1 MLFLNSDT
9 FHYKDKELY
18 CENVKAAELAQKFGT
33 PLFVYSKSFFKERF
47 NSYKKAFEEI
57 ENTIFFAA
65 KSNYNLNVMKIFY
78 DLGAGIDV
86 NSAGELFRALKI
98 GADPKRLILTGV
110 GKTKEEIKLGLQ
122 NNVLLIKAESPQ
134 EIHTINKIAKE
145 LGVTARVAIRV
156 NPNVDP
162 QTHPYITTGL
172 VESKFGIP
180 AKESIDLYKEASKMS
195 NIQLTGI
202 DMHIGSQIT
211 KINPFV
217 DSVKKL
223 SEVYFELK
231 ELGIELEH
239 FDIGGG
245 MGVVYKDE
253 TPFAIEELAENLIP
267 ILKELKCEI
276 MFEPGRFLTA
286 NGGILLTEVLYTKNN
301 HEKNFVIIDG
311 AMTDVLRPSI
321 YGAYHNIQP
330 VVINGKDD
338 IIADI
343 VGPVCETGDFL
354 AKERE
359 IQKVESGDLLSVM
372 TAGAYGMVMSSNY
385 NARRRPPEVIVDND
399 KYYSTRS
406 RETYEHLL
414 YDENIVNDLHK

>member
-18 CENVKAAELAQKFGT
+18 CENVKAAELAQKFRT

-180 AKESIDLYKEASKMS
+180 AKESIELYKEASKMS

-267 ILKELKCEI
+267 ILKELNCEI

-286 NGGILLTEVLYTKNN
+286 NGGILLTEVLYTKN
-301 HEKNFVIIDG
+301 
-311 AMTDVLRPSI
+311 M
-321 YGAYHNIQP
+321 
-330 VVINGKDD
+330 
-338 IIADI
+338 
-343 VGPVCETGDFL
+343 
-354 AKERE
+354 
-359 IQKVESGDLLSVM
+359 
-372 TAGAYGMVMSSNY
+372 
-385 NARRRPPEVIVDND
+385 
-399 KYYSTRS
+399 
-406 RETYEHLL
+406 
-414 YDENIVNDLHK
+414 

>member
-231 ELGIELEH
+231 ELGIDLEH

-267 ILKELKCEI
+267 ILKELKCKI

-301 HEKNFVIIDG
+301 HDKNFIIIDG

-330 VVINGKDD
+330 VVINGKND
-338 IIADI
+338 ITADI

-359 IQKVESGDLLSVM
+359 IQKVESGDLLSIM

>member
-98 GADPKRLILTGV
+98 GADPKRIILTGV

-267 ILKELKCEI
+267 ILKELKCKI

-301 HEKNFVIIDG
+301 HDKNFIIIDG

-359 IQKVESGDLLSVM
+359 IQKVESGDLLSIM

>member
-1 MLFLNSDT
+1 MLILKSDV
-9 FHYKDKELY
+9 FNYKENELY
-18 CENVKAAELAQKFGT
+18 CEEVKASDLADKFGT
-33 PLFVYSKSFFKERF
+33 PLFVYSKHFFQNQFFRF
-47 NSYKKAFEEI
+47 SKAFEAI
-57 ENTIFFAA
+57 DHTIFFAT
-65 KSNYNLNVMKIFY
+65 KSNFNLNVMKIFY

-110 GKTKEEIKLGLQ
+110 GKTKEEIQLGLEKD
-122 NNVLLIKAESPQ
+122 VLLIKAESPQ
-134 EIHTINKIAKE
+134 EIYLINKIAKQ

-162 QTHPYITTGL
+162 ETHPYITTGL

-180 AKESIDLYKEASKMS
+180 AKEAIDLYKEASKMS

-211 KINPFV
+211 KISPFV

-223 SEVYFELK
+223 AEVYFELK
-231 ELGIELEH
+231 ESGIKLDH

-245 MGVVYKDE
+245 MGVIYKDE
-253 TPFAIEELAENLIP
+253 TPFDIEELAENLIP
-267 ILKELKCEI
+267 LFKELDCEI
-276 MFEPGRFLTA
+276 IFEPGRFLTA
-286 NGGILLTEVLYTKNN
+286 NGGVLLSEVLYTKNN
-301 HEKNFVIIDG
+301 LEKNFIIVDSS
-311 AMTDVLRPSI
+311 MTDVLRPSI

-330 VVINGKDD
+330 VFMNDEND
-338 IIADI
+338 IKADI

-354 AKERE
+354 AKNRE
-359 IQKVESGDLLSVM
+359 IQKTKSGDLLAIMS
-372 TAGAYGMVMSSNY
+372 TGAYGMAMSSNY
-385 NARRRPPEVIVDND
+385 NVRRRPPEVIVDKD
-399 KYYSTRS
+399 KYFITRG

-414 YDENIVNDLHK
+414 YDEKIITDLH

>member
-253 TPFAIEELAENLIP
+253 TPFEIEELAENLIP

-301 HEKNFVIIDG
+301 HDKNFIIIDG

>member
-1 MLFLNSDT
+1 MLLLNSDVFT
-9 FHYKDKELY
+9 YKNNELY
-18 CENVKAAELAQKFGT
+18 CEEIKVSDLTSKLGT
-33 PLFVYSKSFFKERF
+33 PLFIYSKKFFRDRF
-47 NSYKKAFEEI
+47 LKYQKAFEEI
-57 ENTIFFAA
+57 NHTIFFAT
-65 KSNYNLNVMKIFY
+65 KSNFNLNVMKIFY

-110 GKTKEEIKLGLQ
+110 GKTKDEIKMGLE
-122 NNVLLIKAESPQ
+122 NDVLLIKAESPA
-134 EIHTINKIAKE
+134 EIYTINKIAEE
-145 LGVTARVAIRV
+145 LNVKARVAIRV

-172 VESKFGIP
+172 VQSKFGIP
-180 AKESIDLYKEASKMS
+180 AKEAIELYIEASKMK

-211 KINPFV
+211 KVSPFV

-223 SEVYFELK
+223 AEVYFELK
-231 ELGIELEH
+231 ELGIELDH

-253 TPFAIEELAENLIP
+253 NPFAIEELAENLIP
-267 ILKELKCEI
+267 IFKELNCEI
-276 MFEPGRFLTA
+276 MFEPGRYLTA
-286 NGGILLTEVLYTKNN
+286 NGGILATEVIYTKSNN
-301 HEKNFVIIDG
+301 EKNFIVVDG

-330 VVINGKDD
+330 AKIKGAND
-338 IIADI
+338 IVADI

-354 AKERE
+354 AKDRE
-359 IQKVESGDLLSVM
+359 IQKSESGDVLAVM

-385 NARRRPPEVIVDND
+385 NARRRPPEIVVD
-399 KYYSTRS
+399 KNKFYVTRS

-414 YDENIVNDLHK
+414 YDENIINELHD

>member
-18 CENVKAAELAQKFGT
+18 CENVKAAELAQKFRT

-98 GADPKRLILTGV
+98 GADPKRIILTGV

-180 AKESIDLYKEASKMS
+180 AKESIELYKEASKMS

-267 ILKELKCEI
+267 ILKELKCKI

-330 VVINGKDD
+330 VVINGKND
-338 IIADI
+338 ITADI

>member
-231 ELGIELEH
+231 ELGIDLEH

-267 ILKELKCEI
+267 ILKELKCKI

-301 HEKNFVIIDG
+301 HDKNFIIIDG

-359 IQKVESGDLLSVM
+359 IQKVESGDLLSIM